1 MHKLV
6 KEHPQYTYTDEKGYL
21 HISDEDASVALI
33 KSIDLYSQRIA
44 IYKIVDLIKTTQKS
58 DIIEIEKIKEMCKK
72 ASRSRNDFLV
82 DELVNSY
89 HFSVYY
95 DSAYSMAVLG
105 MIVPTIESLFY
116 EIFINIGELLDSKFV
131 QLDNER
137 FSSIK
142 KSTIWDCHYSL
153 NKGKTS
159 KNIVEGIKQLAQI
172 TNFEKFLPPDYLEI
186 VDALITYR
194 NSMFHNG
201 LEWQKKEIDKFDQ
214 KLKSSKWEKDWFYCS
229 KRDSKPWIYYMT
241 DKMIDRSLKLI
252 NEIEIA
258 AGSYYIENMD

>member
-1 MHKLV
+1 
-6 KEHPQYTYTDEKGYL
+6 
-21 HISDEDASVALI
+21 
-33 KSIDLYSQRIA
+33 QRIA

-58 DIIEIEKIKEMCKK
+58 DLIEINKIKEMCKN
-72 ASRSRNDFLV
+72 ASGSRNDFLV
-82 DELVNSY
+82 DDLVESY

-95 DSAYSMAVLG
+95 DSAYSMGVLG

-116 EIFINIGELLDSKFV
+116 EIYINIGELLESKFV

-137 FSSIK
+137 MSCIK
-142 KSTIWDCHYSL
+142 KRTIWDCHYSL

-172 TNFEKFLPPDYLEI
+172 TGFEKFLPSDYLEI
-186 VDALITYR
+186 VDALIAYR

-201 LEWQKKEIDKFDQ
+201 LEWQNEEIDKFDQ
-214 KLKSSKWEKDWFYCS
+214 RIKSSKWSKDWFCCS
-229 KRDSKPWIYYMT
+229 KRDAKPWIYYMT
-241 DKMIDRSLKLI
+241 DKLIDRSLKLI

-258 AGSYYIENMD
+258 AGVYYIENIE